1 MEMCFQKIDH
11 GNTCRCKATDLLPPT
26 TTQAAT
32 DETPE
37 IFTLYNNLIQV
48 EVRRRA
54 DEHHALVLDQD
65 VWSST
70 DQGPLPE
77 LTPPSHST
85 ILTVEMVP
93 PLLQLQNLH
102 AEEVIPLHLAT
113 QHLQVHQPVVASRL
127 Q

>member
-1 MEMCFQKIDH
+1 MFQCDVDVMENLELGGVFWEL
-11 GNTCRCKATDLLPPT
+11 NTA
-26 TTQAAT
+26 
-32 DETPE
+32 
-37 IFTLYNNLIQV
+37 
-48 EVRRRA
+48 
-54 DEHHALVLDQD
+54 
-65 VWSST
+65 
-70 DQGPLPE
+70 
-77 LTPPSHST
+77 SHST